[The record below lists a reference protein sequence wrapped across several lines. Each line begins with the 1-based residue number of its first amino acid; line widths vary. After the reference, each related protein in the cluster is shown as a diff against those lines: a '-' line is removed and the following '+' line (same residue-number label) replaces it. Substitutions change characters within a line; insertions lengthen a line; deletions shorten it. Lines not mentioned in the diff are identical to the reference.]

1 VPRPDVGRRCRG
13 QRSNNCSECLDNRV
27 NEIVST
33 SATTHDE
40 QERPTLSDRERKILR
55 LVVEAFV
62 DSAGPVGSRTLAKK
76 SSLDLSAA
84 SIRNTMADLEDM
96 GYLDH
101 PYTSAGRVPTRLG
114 YRTFVDELM
123 DTPELSPVER
133 QVLEMR
139 LAQLV
144 NDTDELLQ
152 ESTRLLSKLSN
163 LLGIALTPRL
173 SSGVLE
179 RIEIVPLSDARLMFV
194 LSVRG
199 GLVKTIVLEFES
211 NLPRSKI
218 DRVVSILNERLAG
231 LTLREI
237 RETHE
242 ERMQNLR
249 DDTGLIQLVIEESPL
264 LFSEPEEGRL
274 QFKGTQNIL
283 SQPEFQEPDKVRR
296 LLETIENEDQVVEVL
311 EGLFESNPEA
321 VGQATVRIGN
331 AAEDEEEMDAY
342 SIVTSPYQLG
352 DTIGTLGV
360 IGPPRMDYRRAV
372 ALVENAAALVNR
384 PTADEAKG

>member
-1 VPRPDVGRRCRG
+1 MSPAPSDT
-13 QRSNNCSECLDNRV
+13 RV
-27 NEIVST
+27 NDTVST
-33 SATTHDE
+33 KSANHDD
-40 QERPTLSDRERKILR
+40 QERPALSQRERTILR
-55 LVVEAFV
+55 FVVEAFV
-62 DSAGPVGSRTLAKK
+62 DSAGPVGSRTLAKE

-84 SIRNTMADLEDM
+84 SVRNTMADLEEM

-101 PYTSAGRVPTRLG
+101 PYTSAGRIPTRLG

-123 DTPELSPVER
+123 ETPELSPVER
-133 QVLEMR
+133 QVLEMH
-139 LAQLV
+139 LATLAS
-144 NDTDELLQ
+144 DTEELLQ

-179 RIEIVPLSDARLMFV
+179 RIAIVPLSDDRLMFV
-194 LSVRG
+194 LSVQG

-211 NLPRSKI
+211 NLRRSKI

-237 RETHE
+237 RDTRE
-242 ERMQNLR
+242 ERMR
-249 DDTGLIQLVIEESPL
+249 DLPDETGLVQLVIEESPV

-274 QFKGTQNIL
+274 QFEGTQNIL
-283 SQPEFQEPDKVRR
+283 TQPEFQEPEKVRR

-311 EGLFESNPEA
+311 EGLFDSDPDA
-321 VGQATVRIGN
+321 VGQATVRIGRSD
-331 AAEDEEEMDAY
+331 DEEEMDAY
-342 SIVTSPYQLG
+342 SIVTSPYQMG
-352 DTIGTLGV
+352 STIGTLGV

-372 ALVENAAALVNR
+372 ALVENAASVVNR
-384 PTADEAKG
+384 PSHQVSSEEDA